1 MGKDKDKV
9 NYRETQLW
17 ADAKAFVLEVYRVTS
32 NWPDEGQDLAK
43 DLRGIARTVVRTVP
57 GAFKKGGI
65 TGNVHLQMSRGSFG
79 ELEALTEVAVA
90 LGFLEPT
97 SSDGIRGLANP
108 VEAKFRELGAEAKK
122 QASEMM
128 RNRTSLF
135 GGGGLDDDDDD
146 F

>member
-1 MGKDKDKV
+1 MSKGKEKV

-43 DLRGIARTVVRTVP
+43 DLRGIARTIARTVP
-57 GAFKKGGI
+57 GAFKIGGI

-79 ELEALTEVAVA
+79 DLEALSEVAVA

-97 SSDGIRGLANP
+97 ASDGIIVLANP
-108 VEAKFRELGAEAKK
+108 IEAKFRELGAEAKK

-128 RNRTSLF
+128 RKRTSLF
-135 GGGGLDDDDDD
+135 GGGGLDDDDDYI
-146 F
+146 